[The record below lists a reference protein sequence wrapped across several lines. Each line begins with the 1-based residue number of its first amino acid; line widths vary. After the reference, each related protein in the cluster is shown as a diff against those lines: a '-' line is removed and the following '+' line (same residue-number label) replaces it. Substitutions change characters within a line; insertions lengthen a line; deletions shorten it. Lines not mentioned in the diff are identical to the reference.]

1 VDLGYRSGGDSTGA
15 SHVDDHP
22 KPRFLD
28 AINILVCLELQR
40 SEPDLNKIGTWIE
53 IAPEPT
59 GHGLPLSKCEAYN
72 RVYEQPYGSS

>member
-40 SEPDLNKIGTWIE
+40 SEPELNKIGTWIQRYFYAVALLGMMQVA
-53 IAPEPT
+53 II
-59 GHGLPLSKCEAYN
+59 
-72 RVYEQPYGSS
+72 VV